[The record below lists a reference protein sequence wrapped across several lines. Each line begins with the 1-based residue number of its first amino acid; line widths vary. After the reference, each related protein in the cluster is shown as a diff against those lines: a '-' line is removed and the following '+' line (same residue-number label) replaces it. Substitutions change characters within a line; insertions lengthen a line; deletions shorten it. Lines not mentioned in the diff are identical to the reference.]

1 MKLYLNFTVILS
13 VVLLTIKSKLEN
25 IYELKDGQIGE
36 DRVMVVFFQGS
47 GASKPS
53 GNHSPM
59 TFIGS
64 CTNNS
69 RHQAFFQCSFL
80 LCQDLYSQMRQR
92 LIFSGG
98 ILTLTLLFPLSLH
111 TLKVPSQT
119 KNKEMK
125 LNKTRGC
132 QTIGYRFFH
141 SERIH
146 YKSSLC
152 ASYGMLL

>member
-1 MKLYLNFTVILS
+1 MG
-13 VVLLTIKSKLEN
+13 KSGK
-25 IYELKDGQIGE
+25 IELFFYFYF
-36 DRVMVVFFQGS
+36 FFQGS

-119 KNKEMK
+119 KNKEMT

-132 QTIGYRFFH
+132 HSIGYRFTH
-141 SERIH
+141 SERIL